1 MQRLEAVPVPPD
13 AAVEQERGEPLPV
26 GGGGVCRAPFP
37 PQTHGFQQYVFKK
50 HCPCELCRQLIAGPA
65 VQGRRAS
72 LVLGG
77 DFAPAVPRKDD
88 PDKSVDS
95 VYEALQ
101 FSTSLAHGTSPT
113 KLTTGIQRVH
123 PGESMW
129 RSCQAM
135 PGNREQGRISLR
147 LNQLRQNA
155 MPRAQPGQCISAT
168 CPREPRASWL
178 VSEMV

>member
-113 KLTTGIQRVH
+113 KLTTGIQA
-123 PGESMW
+123 W
-129 RSCQAM
+129 
-135 PGNREQGRISLR
+135 
-147 LNQLRQNA
+147 
-155 MPRAQPGQCISAT
+155 
-168 CPREPRASWL
+168 
-178 VSEMV
+178 